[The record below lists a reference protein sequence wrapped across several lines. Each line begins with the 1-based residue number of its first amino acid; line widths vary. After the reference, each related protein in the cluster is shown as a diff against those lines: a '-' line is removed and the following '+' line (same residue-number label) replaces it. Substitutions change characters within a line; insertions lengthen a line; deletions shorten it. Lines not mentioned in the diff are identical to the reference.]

1 LKSNP
6 HICRR
11 LRSLIIESFSKHRHA
26 LDSDIVIPVPLHQ
39 SRERARGFNQASHI
53 AKVISQGF
61 DLPVDGRSLER
72 LKHTEMHR
80 AGFDLADRR
89 RSVKGAFKVTRARA
103 ISGASVLLVDDVF
116 TTGSTVAAA
125 TEALLEAGA
134 RRVSVFTIA
143 RAGLTQA

>member
-1 LKSNP
+1 
-6 HICRR
+6 
-11 LRSLIIESFSKHRHA
+11 
-26 LDSDIVIPVPLHQ
+26 
-39 SRERARGFNQASHI
+39 
-53 AKVISQGF
+53 
-61 DLPVDGRSLER
+61 
-72 LKHTEMHR
+72 MHR